1 MKSSDKKTLI
11 FFIAS
16 ILMGAAPACANTETG
31 SIPPEITDI
40 NLNNTGV
47 FEVDEDTSSELV
59 TKNSEEPG
67 KPPVPTNTD
76 GKIQTL
82 GELAANSVSD
92 LSANPTQISS
102 ETKEEAVQAE
112 NSEES
117 ASTINQQQVLS
128 TYSLASASPV
138 AAATYS
144 ALDSSYG
151 VSLLSS
157 TSAGDPGYDTKM
169 NTSLY
174 GDGSNRS
181 LWYVYQDNDY
191 GPTAVESGSRFDFI
205 VSLKDTI
212 SSTNNSG
219 HADKYDYYGLTYSSD
234 TGNYTYGGVAIAAG
248 AALCLKNYTYMSFTT
263 FAGNT
268 IKSLSGTPYGGAIA
282 VLGVSFS
289 SSNLTFAANS
299 SLKDN
304 QQGRSAGGGA
314 VFVANGGSFATTYS
328 AFMGNRA
335 VYTGSGTSAARGGA
349 IYAVEGATVNL
360 NNCFFRA
367 NSAYS
372 STYNALG
379 GAISNDD
386 GVVNISNSTFYQNQA
401 TTRSSYNARGGAIH
415 LLDTLTLDNC
425 SFYYNAAVAEAGTA
439 HGGAIMLENSSYA
452 STISDSEFR
461 YNSAY
466 GSVANGGAIYA
477 NGAAGSLN
485 IQNCIFESNTS
496 FGNGGA
502 LYLNMSAMIKDSRFE
517 GNNVSAGRG
526 GAIANNN
533 SLILNGVVFTN
544 NRDIQ
549 GENDIYNAGTIHIY
563 GNVELHG
570 GYKNNPDVNS
580 YLYVNTDGILRIF
593 DPSGHN
599 SYDKTAIMID
609 GGHLYFETPKTI
621 DILTMNFDG
630 GALHLQN
637 GGIDT
642 LNISTGVPVSGTGT
656 ALYID
661 ADLANKKSD
670 FLNIAS
676 KQGNSDPI
684 LLAGIEILSDGA
696 EKITTT
702 ALTSSVFAPYIML
715 SGNINITYAS
725 SVENTYLITYDNST
739 GILTFTSDGGN
750 LKTTINDTTPLT
762 RIYDMAE
769 NEEVDEG
776 IGGMGGAGSVV
787 TVNGNGYAVNGNGY
801 GGLSL
806 ATGQTLNIN
815 NVSSWN
821 GFSGTAINNGGTL
834 NITSSNFT
842 NNSNGSVIDNA
853 GTLNITSSNFTNNSC
868 SVAVVFNSGTVN
880 ITDTNF
886 TNNTSAAQR
895 GAAIRNTG
903 TVTITASGS
912 DVTFSGNKDANTNV
926 PSDIYNSY
934 GSIYF
939 KGGKNTYLNGG
950 LYSYYGSIYKQ
961 DSGTLYLYGNN
972 IGYGD
977 VNVALQGGSIS
988 FNKTAA
994 TDSYIGGTTTIS
1006 SGANLYY
1013 NTSVADTLPCTLS
1026 GSGNFYKQG
1035 TGTLTITGNQSGY
1048 SGQST
1053 INGGKIYFTGSAYF
1067 SGQTNINGNTLEFA
1081 LSSDQSYGNFITGNG
1096 SFIKSG
1102 SGKLTV
1108 TGVNNGFTGTTTI
1121 NQGTIQYN
1129 SSSGSTYF
1137 GGQTN
1142 VNGNTLIFNL
1152 STNESYSNKFYGS
1165 GNFYKQGSGT
1175 LTLTGTNSGFTGTT
1189 TIQGGTIQYNS
1200 SSGSSYLGGQTN
1212 INGNTLIFNL
1222 STNES
1227 HSNKF
1232 YGSGSF
1238 IKQGTGTLTL
1248 TGNNSGFTGLTT
1260 IQGGTIQYNSSSGSS
1275 YLGGQTN
1282 VNGNTLI
1289 FNLTT
1294 NESISNNKFYGSG
1307 NFYKQGTGTLTLS
1320 GTNNGFT
1327 GLTTMQGGTIQ
1338 YNSSNGSSYF
1348 GGQTNINGNTLI
1360 FNLSTNESHSNKFYG
1375 TGSFIK
1381 QGSGTLTLTGNNSSF
1396 TGTTTIQAGTIYFDK
1411 NSTTDTY
1418 FGGST
1423 VNNGTLTYD
1432 LATADTIKGTM
1443 SGSGTF
1449 NKTGT
1454 ATLTLSGNNSGFGG
1468 TTNINQGTITFTR
1481 TTTGDQYFGGTTNIY
1496 GTLNFDIQTD
1506 YTLSGK
1512 LAQNGTFNKTGSG
1525 TLTITGDNSAFV
1537 GTTNINA
1544 GSVLFIKDTAANKY
1558 FGGKTILNGGT
1569 LEYRVNA
1576 AETLAGT
1583 VSGTGNIIKSGTST
1597 LTITSN
1603 NSGFTGTTYVNS
1615 GRLIYSQTSST
1626 DKYFGGSTNIA
1637 TSGTLEFNLSTDLT
1651 FTNAIT
1657 GTGIFN
1663 KKGNATLTL
1672 SGNHGTFGGTT
1683 IIDAGKI
1690 IHRKN
1695 SASDTYFGGTT
1706 TINTGGTL
1714 EYALST
1720 GETLTGTINGGG
1732 NFIKSGNAELIITGN
1747 NSGFTGTTTITGGIV
1762 TFNKNNATDKY
1773 FGGSTIINGGTTLN
1787 YNINVSDTLP
1797 SRISGSGTFNKTG
1810 SGTLSVTGDQ
1820 SGFSGIANI
1829 NGGILNFNKTTTTDK
1844 FFAGITN
1851 VNANSTLEYTTGI
1864 NDTLNGKINGEGTFK
1879 KEGTATLY
1887 LSGNNSGF
1895 SGQTIIDAGS
1905 LVFNKNTINDTYF
1918 GGTTIINGNGT
1929 LEYNLSAADTING
1942 NVSGSGVLKKSGNS
1956 TLTLSGN
1963 NSNFTGTTVID
1974 GGKITFNKTANTEYF
1989 GGTTTINAGGELQY
2003 ITTTSDKIN
2012 GTINGSGTLRKQG
2025 TATLTLTGNNSGFSG
2040 ITYLEEGIIEFE
2052 KTAQNTYLSGIT
2064 DISKNGTLNYK
2075 TTVDD
2080 RINGTIKGEGA
2091 LNKQGTGTLTLGG
2104 NNSGFFGIT
2113 TIENGK
2119 IVYNNNS
2126 ATDSYFGGKTIIN
2139 ANTTLEFVN
2148 NENGDLTSDLS
2159 GNGVFNKTGSKELE
2173 IKGEQK
2179 NFTGIVNITGGKMSF
2194 TTGTDKSFFNSSAI
2208 NILGSGEVSS
2218 LEYTSTNS
2226 GNFDRLVNLQGNA
2239 ALTLNAESGS
2249 IVTLNN
2255 LVTTTGNNN
2264 KTYFN
2269 NGTFV
2274 FATDYSVYGSSGEGN
2289 KLTFTNTT
2297 AKLDTTIRDFGSTEL
2312 NAEFNNS
2319 VLDMRN
2325 DNGNTNAHG
2334 IGDAKFNT
2342 LTLTGNNTLYVDMDL
2357 KNHPDQNDPTGEKP
2371 ESDRLIVGAGSSG
2384 EIDLKGVS
2392 VTVDGRWAY
2401 EEVQII
2407 EGTGV
2412 TIKDFEPYL
2421 SATSTNYIYEIT
2433 KSEKDGYVI
2442 VSTVDYE
2449 DDPTKNPETLKV
2461 MHQAT
2466 SNRAFNVNA
2475 NNPHYMVLSNLGK
2488 MGTGEFYVS
2497 GISNTT
2503 SIIDANNLWSLF
2515 NADSTDG
2522 TARELEIGAVK
2533 IQNAVINILSGRVNG
2548 SALYVNGT
2556 KSTVQTNTTAFLN
2569 NSALSGGAVYN
2580 NGGNLIM
2587 TSTSLINNS
2596 ATINGGA
2603 AYFNGGIN
2611 KIENSELMNNSS
2623 RSNAGAVYNKSADAK
2638 IIATL
2643 FGVNSAKNGGAVY
2656 NENTLTVIDST
2667 FDGNEATNSGGAI
2680 YNEGTLTVEA
2690 TEGKKTRFY
2699 NNKAAHGGDIYNDN
2713 GIINFTG
2720 KGTIEIETGIA
2731 GTGEINKNETGT
2743 LIIRGEN
2750 NDYAGKVI
2758 INNGKII
2765 LDKITETDSYLGGTT
2780 EITETGTLEYDLT
2793 VEENMVGIN
2802 AISGNGIFRKKGDAN
2817 LNLSGQ
2823 NNAFEGEM
2831 NIAKGNLNYTQSTNG
2846 SYFGGKTSIEA
2857 GATLNFTNTQD
2868 DKMQDLSGMG
2878 TFNKNGKGIAIITG
2892 NNANFIGITNLNE
2905 GTLKYAK
2912 TEETEEFIKGKI
2924 NVNNTAALELN
2935 LNKSEIIGG
2944 NIYGTGIINKTGTE
2958 TWIIRG
2964 DNSVFSGTTI
2974 INEGEA
2980 NFEKTAQN
2988 TYLGGTTTINEN
3000 GTLKYITSEN
3010 DVIEGTINGNGTFI
3024 KDGTAELTLSGKNN
3038 VFGGHTIIENGIINY
3053 QQSYG
3058 GSYFSSS
3065 NEIRQNGVLNFTNN
3079 SEDNVNTLSSTGTL
3093 NKNGSGTLNL
3103 NKNNINFAGTIN
3115 INEGKIT
3122 YNKITNEDNFISG
3135 TVNVGEKTELEWNLN
3150 LDDTIKATINGTG
3163 TIQKTGAGVLTLS
3176 GENKDFTGLFDI
3188 KNTTVVYDQ
3197 SIGGSYFGGAT
3208 DINYGTTLIFKNS
3221 ADDYIK
3227 DIQSS
3232 GVIKTGDIN
3241 NTYGAFIKEGTGTLY
3256 LSGDNSNYTGTVTI
3270 NEGTLAYDDQ
3280 NNKFFASQEI
3290 DIEGTKGTV
3299 AKLEYTKNDAE
3310 ANWDTHVNL
3319 NGNANLTVK
3328 GLGNG
3333 VNKIEV
3339 NQPPKT
3345 TGNNNETVFTQ
3356 GIFEFNNAF
3365 KEYGKNSTNTKIT
3378 FDDMTFELSENVNDF
3393 GQSELNAVF
3402 NNSVINTK
3410 NDKLDTMTF
3419 GDLTLSGTN
3428 TWHIDLDLKNNPDQ
3442 HLPGATPE
3450 ADKIIAE
3457 TGSGVITLGAIKIVE
3472 DGRWKLQEIEL
3483 VDAGNV
3489 IIEDFEKYTQ
3499 FTSNGYEYDI
3509 SKSEKNEGA
3518 IIISTTDYN
3527 PGEETLKKAHKYEGD
3542 RGFNISNS
3550 ASTTENGVYV
3560 VLSNLETMGAGR
3572 FDVSGLD
3579 KTTNTITGN
3588 HEWALFNA
3596 DSSDGKDRILNIYDL
3611 TISDAITDINC
3622 GRTDGAAVHVKGPQ
3636 SEANIQNTIF
3646 YNNNAD
3652 ERGGAIYNENGKVNV
3667 TLADFNENSAK
3678 NGGAAGNSGIMKMEG
3693 VTFNKNTATNNGGAA
3708 LNTGELEIKTGEFS
3722 ENIAQNNGGA
3732 LYNSGTTIL
3741 TDVNFKN
3748 NTAQTGKGGAIYNE
3762 GTVTIIANENHLVEF
3777 ENNKAG
3783 IDGSDIHNENGI
3795 INFAGSGITAIKSGI
3810 TGTGEINKNESGT
3823 LLLGGKNHTY
3833 TGQTNINDGILYFEK
3848 TTDTTYLGG
3857 QTTINAN
3864 GTLIYETTENDT
3876 INGTINGA
3884 GTFKKYGTN
3893 TLTLSGNNSNFTGHA
3908 HLYEGYTSFTKTE
3921 NSTYLGGQTTIHE
3934 NAQLEYNTEINDTI
3948 TGTIDGE
3955 GYLKKTGSGT
3965 LTLNGNNSNFTGLT
3979 TIDAGRLVFDK
3990 NTETDLQLGGN
4001 TLVNAGGT
4009 LEYDLEIDDE
4019 IKGNVF
4025 GEGNFEKTGSA
4036 TLTLSGNN
4044 SGFKGTTTI
4053 KEGTIA
4059 FEKTENNTYLGGNTI
4074 IESNATL
4081 EYTTTQND
4089 LVNGTI
4095 SGSGTLQKYGANTLI
4110 LSGNNSL
4117 FTGQTNLHEGT
4128 IYFEKTETSN
4138 YLGGQ
4143 TTINENG
4150 TLIYNT
4156 TTEDTINGTINGS
4169 GTFIKTGENTL
4180 TLTGN
4185 NKNFSGAAYIENGT
4199 VKYEQSTNGSYIS
4212 GSTYIANTAKLD
4224 LNNQQNDK
4232 LQNISGFG
4240 IINKTGDGSFTLDGI
4255 NKDFL
4260 GTLNINKGEISYQQS
4275 ENGSYINGLTN
4286 IDESGTLR
4294 INITKDESLTY
4305 FSGKGSIIKEGPG
4318 TAIITG
4324 NNSSFTGTT
4333 TIDNGKILFNRK
4345 YANDEYFHDK
4355 TTINESGELQFNLD
4369 ANYILSSK
4377 LYGTGQFTKTGSGTL
4392 YLNGWNQ
4399 NFKGT
4404 VNLNE
4409 GTITLL
4415 PGASMFAMDKL
4426 NMNANTLLDTR
4437 NNTLD
4442 NINLHN
4448 ITVSGE
4454 RANLGIDINI
4464 NTQKGDCFS
4473 ADSFKGSGKLV
4484 INHISI
4490 LDDAFRN
4497 SNTINIINPEN
4508 NFAQN
4513 VMLDPTLSTLEGK
4526 IYRYDT
4532 SYNPATGN
4540 LTLTSAGGN
4549 NYKSF
4554 SPSILSSNVGALV
4567 GGYLMQLN
4575 SYDEAFA
4582 NMDMLMLMPQKQR
4595 NALFLKNKIAANDA
4609 IIAFSPAL
4617 IPEENKGA
4625 WYRTSTAMEKVPL
4638 KNGPKVNNIMY
4649 NSYFGIDSPI
4659 KTLKHGINATYTAY
4673 AGYTGSHQ
4681 TYDGVSLYQNGIT
4694 AGTTAAFYYNNFFSA
4709 ITANGGAIMTDASG
4723 IWGTD
4728 HPFMVTAGI
4737 ASKSGYNWET
4747 LDGRLII
4754 QPNLQVSYTFVN
4766 LFDYTNKAGVN
4777 LQTKPLNSVQVIP
4790 GIKIIANLPSGWMP
4804 YMGVN
4809 VVTNIMNETNF
4820 KANDVMLP
4828 EMSVRPFVSY
4838 GLGVQKRWGER
4849 FTGFVQT
4856 MFRSG
4861 GREGVS
4867 FSFGL
4872 RWAI

>member
-1 MKSSDKKTLI
+1 
-11 FFIAS
+11 
-16 ILMGAAPACANTETG
+16 
-31 SIPPEITDI
+31 
-40 NLNNTGV
+40 
-47 FEVDEDTSSELV
+47 
-59 TKNSEEPG
+59 
-67 KPPVPTNTD
+67 
-76 GKIQTL
+76 
-82 GELAANSVSD
+82 
-92 LSANPTQISS
+92 
-102 ETKEEAVQAE
+102 
-112 NSEES
+112 
-117 ASTINQQQVLS
+117 
-128 TYSLASASPV
+128 
-138 AAATYS
+138 
-144 ALDSSYG
+144 
-151 VSLLSS
+151 
-157 TSAGDPGYDTKM
+157 
-169 NTSLY
+169 
-174 GDGSNRS
+174 
-181 LWYVYQDNDY
+181 
-191 GPTAVESGSRFDFI
+191 
-205 VSLKDTI
+205 
-212 SSTNNSG
+212 
-219 HADKYDYYGLTYSSD
+219 
-234 TGNYTYGGVAIAAG
+234 
-248 AALCLKNYTYMSFTT
+248 
-263 FAGNT
+263 
-268 IKSLSGTPYGGAIA
+268 
-282 VLGVSFS
+282 
-289 SSNLTFAANS
+289 
-299 SLKDN
+299 
-304 QQGRSAGGGA
+304 
-314 VFVANGGSFATTYS
+314 
-328 AFMGNRA
+328 
-335 VYTGSGTSAARGGA
+335 
-349 IYAVEGATVNL
+349 
-360 NNCFFRA
+360 
-367 NSAYS
+367 
-372 STYNALG
+372 
-379 GAISNDD
+379 
-386 GVVNISNSTFYQNQA
+386 
-401 TTRSSYNARGGAIH
+401 
-415 LLDTLTLDNC
+415 
-425 SFYYNAAVAEAGTA
+425 
-439 HGGAIMLENSSYA
+439 
-452 STISDSEFR
+452 
-461 YNSAY
+461 
-466 GSVANGGAIYA
+466 
-477 NGAAGSLN
+477 
-485 IQNCIFESNTS
+485 
-496 FGNGGA
+496 
-502 LYLNMSAMIKDSRFE
+502 
-517 GNNVSAGRG
+517 
-526 GAIANNN
+526 
-533 SLILNGVVFTN
+533 
-544 NRDIQ
+544 
-549 GENDIYNAGTIHIY
+549 
-563 GNVELHG
+563 
-570 GYKNNPDVNS
+570 
-580 YLYVNTDGILRIF
+580 
-593 DPSGHN
+593 
-599 SYDKTAIMID
+599 
-609 GGHLYFETPKTI
+609 
-621 DILTMNFDG
+621 
-630 GALHLQN
+630 
-637 GGIDT
+637 
-642 LNISTGVPVSGTGT
+642 
-656 ALYID
+656 
-661 ADLANKKSD
+661 
-670 FLNIAS
+670 
-676 KQGNSDPI
+676 
-684 LLAGIEILSDGA
+684 
-696 EKITTT
+696 
-702 ALTSSVFAPYIML
+702 
-715 SGNINITYAS
+715 
-725 SVENTYLITYDNST
+725 
-739 GILTFTSDGGN
+739 
-750 LKTTINDTTPLT
+750 
-762 RIYDMAE
+762 
-769 NEEVDEG
+769 
-776 IGGMGGAGSVV
+776 
-787 TVNGNGYAVNGNGY
+787 
-801 GGLSL
+801 
-806 ATGQTLNIN
+806 
-815 NVSSWN
+815 
-821 GFSGTAINNGGTL
+821 
-834 NITSSNFT
+834 
-842 NNSNGSVIDNA
+842 
-853 GTLNITSSNFTNNSC
+853 
-868 SVAVVFNSGTVN
+868 
-880 ITDTNF
+880 
-886 TNNTSAAQR
+886 
-895 GAAIRNTG
+895 
-903 TVTITASGS
+903 
-912 DVTFSGNKDANTNV
+912 
-926 PSDIYNSY
+926 
-934 GSIYF
+934 
-939 KGGKNTYLNGG
+939 
-950 LYSYYGSIYKQ
+950 
-961 DSGTLYLYGNN
+961 
-972 IGYGD
+972 
-977 VNVALQGGSIS
+977 
-988 FNKTAA
+988 
-994 TDSYIGGTTTIS
+994 
-1006 SGANLYY
+1006 
-1013 NTSVADTLPCTLS
+1013 
-1026 GSGNFYKQG
+1026 
-1035 TGTLTITGNQSGY
+1035 
-1048 SGQST
+1048 
-1053 INGGKIYFTGSAYF
+1053 
-1067 SGQTNINGNTLEFA
+1067 
-1081 LSSDQSYGNFITGNG
+1081 
-1096 SFIKSG
+1096 
-1102 SGKLTV
+1102 
-1108 TGVNNGFTGTTTI
+1108 
-1121 NQGTIQYN
+1121 
-1129 SSSGSTYF
+1129 
-1137 GGQTN
+1137 
-1142 VNGNTLIFNL
+1142 
-1152 STNESYSNKFYGS
+1152 
-1165 GNFYKQGSGT
+1165 
-1175 LTLTGTNSGFTGTT
+1175 
-1189 TIQGGTIQYNS
+1189 
-1200 SSGSSYLGGQTN
+1200 
-1212 INGNTLIFNL
+1212 
-1222 STNES
+1222 
-1227 HSNKF
+1227 
-1232 YGSGSF
+1232 
-1238 IKQGTGTLTL
+1238 
-1248 TGNNSGFTGLTT
+1248 
-1260 IQGGTIQYNSSSGSS
+1260 
-1275 YLGGQTN
+1275 
-1282 VNGNTLI
+1282 
-1289 FNLTT
+1289 
-1294 NESISNNKFYGSG
+1294 
-1307 NFYKQGTGTLTLS
+1307 
-1320 GTNNGFT
+1320 
-1327 GLTTMQGGTIQ
+1327 
-1338 YNSSNGSSYF
+1338 
-1348 GGQTNINGNTLI
+1348 
-1360 FNLSTNESHSNKFYG
+1360 
-1375 TGSFIK
+1375 
-1381 QGSGTLTLTGNNSSF
+1381 
-1396 TGTTTIQAGTIYFDK
+1396 
-1411 NSTTDTY
+1411 
-1418 FGGST
+1418 
-1423 VNNGTLTYD
+1423 
-1432 LATADTIKGTM
+1432 
-1443 SGSGTF
+1443 
-1449 NKTGT
+1449 
-1454 ATLTLSGNNSGFGG
+1454 
-1468 TTNINQGTITFTR
+1468 
-1481 TTTGDQYFGGTTNIY
+1481 
-1496 GTLNFDIQTD
+1496 
-1506 YTLSGK
+1506 
-1512 LAQNGTFNKTGSG
+1512 
-1525 TLTITGDNSAFV
+1525 
-1537 GTTNINA
+1537 
-1544 GSVLFIKDTAANKY
+1544 
-1558 FGGKTILNGGT
+1558 
-1569 LEYRVNA
+1569 
-1576 AETLAGT
+1576 
-1583 VSGTGNIIKSGTST
+1583 
-1597 LTITSN
+1597 
-1603 NSGFTGTTYVNS
+1603 
-1615 GRLIYSQTSST
+1615 
-1626 DKYFGGSTNIA
+1626 
-1637 TSGTLEFNLSTDLT
+1637 
-1651 FTNAIT
+1651 
-1657 GTGIFN
+1657 
-1663 KKGNATLTL
+1663 
-1672 SGNHGTFGGTT
+1672 
-1683 IIDAGKI
+1683 
-1690 IHRKN
+1690 
-1695 SASDTYFGGTT
+1695 
-1706 TINTGGTL
+1706 
-1714 EYALST
+1714 
-1720 GETLTGTINGGG
+1720 
-1732 NFIKSGNAELIITGN
+1732 
-1747 NSGFTGTTTITGGIV
+1747 
-1762 TFNKNNATDKY
+1762 
-1773 FGGSTIINGGTTLN
+1773 
-1787 YNINVSDTLP
+1787 
-1797 SRISGSGTFNKTG
+1797 
-1810 SGTLSVTGDQ
+1810 
-1820 SGFSGIANI
+1820 
-1829 NGGILNFNKTTTTDK
+1829 
-1844 FFAGITN
+1844 
-1851 VNANSTLEYTTGI
+1851 
-1864 NDTLNGKINGEGTFK
+1864 
-1879 KEGTATLY
+1879 
-1887 LSGNNSGF
+1887 
-1895 SGQTIIDAGS
+1895 
-1905 LVFNKNTINDTYF
+1905 
-1918 GGTTIINGNGT
+1918 
-1929 LEYNLSAADTING
+1929 
-1942 NVSGSGVLKKSGNS
+1942 
-1956 TLTLSGN
+1956 
-1963 NSNFTGTTVID
+1963 
-1974 GGKITFNKTANTEYF
+1974 
-1989 GGTTTINAGGELQY
+1989 
-2003 ITTTSDKIN
+2003 
-2012 GTINGSGTLRKQG
+2012 
-2025 TATLTLTGNNSGFSG
+2025 
-2040 ITYLEEGIIEFE
+2040 
-2052 KTAQNTYLSGIT
+2052 
-2064 DISKNGTLNYK
+2064 
-2075 TTVDD
+2075 
-2080 RINGTIKGEGA
+2080 
-2091 LNKQGTGTLTLGG
+2091 
-2104 NNSGFFGIT
+2104 
-2113 TIENGK
+2113 
-2119 IVYNNNS
+2119 
-2126 ATDSYFGGKTIIN
+2126 
-2139 ANTTLEFVN
+2139 
-2148 NENGDLTSDLS
+2148 
-2159 GNGVFNKTGSKELE
+2159 
-2173 IKGEQK
+2173 
-2179 NFTGIVNITGGKMSF
+2179 
-2194 TTGTDKSFFNSSAI
+2194 
-2208 NILGSGEVSS
+2208 
-2218 LEYTSTNS
+2218 
-2226 GNFDRLVNLQGNA
+2226 
-2239 ALTLNAESGS
+2239 
-2249 IVTLNN
+2249 
-2255 LVTTTGNNN
+2255 
-2264 KTYFN
+2264 
-2269 NGTFV
+2269 
-2274 FATDYSVYGSSGEGN
+2274 
-2289 KLTFTNTT
+2289 
-2297 AKLDTTIRDFGSTEL
+2297 
-2312 NAEFNNS
+2312 
-2319 VLDMRN
+2319 
-2325 DNGNTNAHG
+2325 
-2334 IGDAKFNT
+2334 
-2342 LTLTGNNTLYVDMDL
+2342 
-2357 KNHPDQNDPTGEKP
+2357 
-2371 ESDRLIVGAGSSG
+2371 
-2384 EIDLKGVS
+2384 
-2392 VTVDGRWAY
+2392 
-2401 EEVQII
+2401 
-2407 EGTGV
+2407 
-2412 TIKDFEPYL
+2412 
-2421 SATSTNYIYEIT
+2421 
-2433 KSEKDGYVI
+2433 
-2442 VSTVDYE
+2442 
-2449 DDPTKNPETLKV
+2449 
-2461 MHQAT
+2461 
-2466 SNRAFNVNA
+2466 
-2475 NNPHYMVLSNLGK
+2475 
-2488 MGTGEFYVS
+2488 
-2497 GISNTT
+2497 
-2503 SIIDANNLWSLF
+2503 
-2515 NADSTDG
+2515 
-2522 TARELEIGAVK
+2522 
-2533 IQNAVINILSGRVNG
+2533 
-2548 SALYVNGT
+2548 
-2556 KSTVQTNTTAFLN
+2556 
-2569 NSALSGGAVYN
+2569 
-2580 NGGNLIM
+2580 
-2587 TSTSLINNS
+2587 
-2596 ATINGGA
+2596 
-2603 AYFNGGIN
+2603 
-2611 KIENSELMNNSS
+2611 
-2623 RSNAGAVYNKSADAK
+2623 
-2638 IIATL
+2638 
-2643 FGVNSAKNGGAVY
+2643 
-2656 NENTLTVIDST
+2656 
-2667 FDGNEATNSGGAI
+2667 
-2680 YNEGTLTVEA
+2680 
-2690 TEGKKTRFY
+2690 
-2699 NNKAAHGGDIYNDN
+2699 
-2713 GIINFTG
+2713 
-2720 KGTIEIETGIA
+2720 
-2731 GTGEINKNETGT
+2731 
-2743 LIIRGEN
+2743 
-2750 NDYAGKVI
+2750 
-2758 INNGKII
+2758 
-2765 LDKITETDSYLGGTT
+2765 
-2780 EITETGTLEYDLT
+2780 
-2793 VEENMVGIN
+2793 
-2802 AISGNGIFRKKGDAN
+2802 
-2817 LNLSGQ
+2817 
-2823 NNAFEGEM
+2823 
-2831 NIAKGNLNYTQSTNG
+2831 
-2846 SYFGGKTSIEA
+2846 
-2857 GATLNFTNTQD
+2857 
-2868 DKMQDLSGMG
+2868 
-2878 TFNKNGKGIAIITG
+2878 
-2892 NNANFIGITNLNE
+2892 
-2905 GTLKYAK
+2905 
-2912 TEETEEFIKGKI
+2912 
-2924 NVNNTAALELN
+2924 
-2935 LNKSEIIGG
+2935 
-2944 NIYGTGIINKTGTE
+2944 
-2958 TWIIRG
+2958 
-2964 DNSVFSGTTI
+2964 
-2974 INEGEA
+2974 
-2980 NFEKTAQN
+2980 
-2988 TYLGGTTTINEN
+2988 
-3000 GTLKYITSEN
+3000 
-3010 DVIEGTINGNGTFI
+3010 
-3024 KDGTAELTLSGKNN
+3024 LTLSGKNN

-3176 GENKDFTGLFDI
+3176 GENKDFTGLFEI

-3270 NEGTLAYDDQ
+3270 NEGTLAYDDL

-3848 TTDTTYLGG
+3848 TTDTSYLGG

-3893 TLTLSGNNSNFTGHA
+3893 TLTLSGNNSNFTGHV

-3979 TIDAGRLVFDK
+3979 TIDAGRFVFDK

-4185 NKNFSGAAYIENGT
+4185 NKTFSGAAYIENGT

-4240 IINKTGDGSFTLDGI
+4240 IINKTGDGAFTLDGI
-4255 NKDFL
+4255 NKDFW

-4305 FSGKGSIIKEGPG
+4305 FSGKGSIIKEGPA

-4454 RANLGIDINI
+4454 KANLGIDINV

-4473 ADSFKGSGKLV
+4473 ADSFSGTGKLV

-4490 LDDAFRN
+4490 IDDAFRN

-4709 ITANGGAIMTDASG
+4709 ITANGGSIMTDASG

-4809 VVTNIMNETNF
+4809 VVTNIMNETKF

>member
-1 MKSSDKKTLI
+1 M
-11 FFIAS
+11 
-16 ILMGAAPACANTETG
+16 
-31 SIPPEITDI
+31 
-40 NLNNTGV
+40 
-47 FEVDEDTSSELV
+47 
-59 TKNSEEPG
+59 
-67 KPPVPTNTD
+67 
-76 GKIQTL
+76 
-82 GELAANSVSD
+82 
-92 LSANPTQISS
+92 
-102 ETKEEAVQAE
+102 
-112 NSEES
+112 
-117 ASTINQQQVLS
+117 
-128 TYSLASASPV
+128 
-138 AAATYS
+138 
-144 ALDSSYG
+144 
-151 VSLLSS
+151 
-157 TSAGDPGYDTKM
+157 
-169 NTSLY
+169 
-174 GDGSNRS
+174 
-181 LWYVYQDNDY
+181 
-191 GPTAVESGSRFDFI
+191 
-205 VSLKDTI
+205 
-212 SSTNNSG
+212 
-219 HADKYDYYGLTYSSD
+219 
-234 TGNYTYGGVAIAAG
+234 
-248 AALCLKNYTYMSFTT
+248 
-263 FAGNT
+263 
-268 IKSLSGTPYGGAIA
+268 
-282 VLGVSFS
+282 
-289 SSNLTFAANS
+289 
-299 SLKDN
+299 
-304 QQGRSAGGGA
+304 
-314 VFVANGGSFATTYS
+314 
-328 AFMGNRA
+328 
-335 VYTGSGTSAARGGA
+335 
-349 IYAVEGATVNL
+349 
-360 NNCFFRA
+360 
-367 NSAYS
+367 
-372 STYNALG
+372 
-379 GAISNDD
+379 
-386 GVVNISNSTFYQNQA
+386 
-401 TTRSSYNARGGAIH
+401 
-415 LLDTLTLDNC
+415 
-425 SFYYNAAVAEAGTA
+425 
-439 HGGAIMLENSSYA
+439 
-452 STISDSEFR
+452 
-461 YNSAY
+461 
-466 GSVANGGAIYA
+466 
-477 NGAAGSLN
+477 
-485 IQNCIFESNTS
+485 
-496 FGNGGA
+496 
-502 LYLNMSAMIKDSRFE
+502 
-517 GNNVSAGRG
+517 
-526 GAIANNN
+526 
-533 SLILNGVVFTN
+533 
-544 NRDIQ
+544 
-549 GENDIYNAGTIHIY
+549 
-563 GNVELHG
+563 
-570 GYKNNPDVNS
+570 
-580 YLYVNTDGILRIF
+580 
-593 DPSGHN
+593 
-599 SYDKTAIMID
+599 
-609 GGHLYFETPKTI
+609 
-621 DILTMNFDG
+621 
-630 GALHLQN
+630 
-637 GGIDT
+637 
-642 LNISTGVPVSGTGT
+642 
-656 ALYID
+656 
-661 ADLANKKSD
+661 
-670 FLNIAS
+670 
-676 KQGNSDPI
+676 
-684 LLAGIEILSDGA
+684 
-696 EKITTT
+696 
-702 ALTSSVFAPYIML
+702 
-715 SGNINITYAS
+715 
-725 SVENTYLITYDNST
+725 
-739 GILTFTSDGGN
+739 
-750 LKTTINDTTPLT
+750 
-762 RIYDMAE
+762 
-769 NEEVDEG
+769 
-776 IGGMGGAGSVV
+776 
-787 TVNGNGYAVNGNGY
+787 
-801 GGLSL
+801 
-806 ATGQTLNIN
+806 
-815 NVSSWN
+815 
-821 GFSGTAINNGGTL
+821 
-834 NITSSNFT
+834 
-842 NNSNGSVIDNA
+842 
-853 GTLNITSSNFTNNSC
+853 
-868 SVAVVFNSGTVN
+868 
-880 ITDTNF
+880 
-886 TNNTSAAQR
+886 
-895 GAAIRNTG
+895 
-903 TVTITASGS
+903 
-912 DVTFSGNKDANTNV
+912 
-926 PSDIYNSY
+926 
-934 GSIYF
+934 
-939 KGGKNTYLNGG
+939 
-950 LYSYYGSIYKQ
+950 
-961 DSGTLYLYGNN
+961 
-972 IGYGD
+972 
-977 VNVALQGGSIS
+977 
-988 FNKTAA
+988 
-994 TDSYIGGTTTIS
+994 
-1006 SGANLYY
+1006 
-1013 NTSVADTLPCTLS
+1013 
-1026 GSGNFYKQG
+1026 
-1035 TGTLTITGNQSGY
+1035 
-1048 SGQST
+1048 
-1053 INGGKIYFTGSAYF
+1053 
-1067 SGQTNINGNTLEFA
+1067 
-1081 LSSDQSYGNFITGNG
+1081 
-1096 SFIKSG
+1096 
-1102 SGKLTV
+1102 
-1108 TGVNNGFTGTTTI
+1108 
-1121 NQGTIQYN
+1121 
-1129 SSSGSTYF
+1129 
-1137 GGQTN
+1137 
-1142 VNGNTLIFNL
+1142 
-1152 STNESYSNKFYGS
+1152 
-1165 GNFYKQGSGT
+1165 
-1175 LTLTGTNSGFTGTT
+1175 
-1189 TIQGGTIQYNS
+1189 
-1200 SSGSSYLGGQTN
+1200 
-1212 INGNTLIFNL
+1212 
-1222 STNES
+1222 
-1227 HSNKF
+1227 
-1232 YGSGSF
+1232 
-1238 IKQGTGTLTL
+1238 
-1248 TGNNSGFTGLTT
+1248 
-1260 IQGGTIQYNSSSGSS
+1260 
-1275 YLGGQTN
+1275 
-1282 VNGNTLI
+1282 
-1289 FNLTT
+1289 
-1294 NESISNNKFYGSG
+1294 
-1307 NFYKQGTGTLTLS
+1307 
-1320 GTNNGFT
+1320 
-1327 GLTTMQGGTIQ
+1327 
-1338 YNSSNGSSYF
+1338 
-1348 GGQTNINGNTLI
+1348 
-1360 FNLSTNESHSNKFYG
+1360 
-1375 TGSFIK
+1375 
-1381 QGSGTLTLTGNNSSF
+1381 
-1396 TGTTTIQAGTIYFDK
+1396 
-1411 NSTTDTY
+1411 
-1418 FGGST
+1418 
-1423 VNNGTLTYD
+1423 
-1432 LATADTIKGTM
+1432 
-1443 SGSGTF
+1443 
-1449 NKTGT
+1449 
-1454 ATLTLSGNNSGFGG
+1454 
-1468 TTNINQGTITFTR
+1468 
-1481 TTTGDQYFGGTTNIY
+1481 
-1496 GTLNFDIQTD
+1496 
-1506 YTLSGK
+1506 
-1512 LAQNGTFNKTGSG
+1512 
-1525 TLTITGDNSAFV
+1525 
-1537 GTTNINA
+1537 
-1544 GSVLFIKDTAANKY
+1544 
-1558 FGGKTILNGGT
+1558 
-1569 LEYRVNA
+1569 
-1576 AETLAGT
+1576 
-1583 VSGTGNIIKSGTST
+1583 
-1597 LTITSN
+1597 
-1603 NSGFTGTTYVNS
+1603 
-1615 GRLIYSQTSST
+1615 
-1626 DKYFGGSTNIA
+1626 
-1637 TSGTLEFNLSTDLT
+1637 
-1651 FTNAIT
+1651 
-1657 GTGIFN
+1657 
-1663 KKGNATLTL
+1663 
-1672 SGNHGTFGGTT
+1672 
-1683 IIDAGKI
+1683 
-1690 IHRKN
+1690 
-1695 SASDTYFGGTT
+1695 
-1706 TINTGGTL
+1706 
-1714 EYALST
+1714 
-1720 GETLTGTINGGG
+1720 
-1732 NFIKSGNAELIITGN
+1732 
-1747 NSGFTGTTTITGGIV
+1747 
-1762 TFNKNNATDKY
+1762 
-1773 FGGSTIINGGTTLN
+1773 
-1787 YNINVSDTLP
+1787 
-1797 SRISGSGTFNKTG
+1797 
-1810 SGTLSVTGDQ
+1810 
-1820 SGFSGIANI
+1820 
-1829 NGGILNFNKTTTTDK
+1829 
-1844 FFAGITN
+1844 
-1851 VNANSTLEYTTGI
+1851 
-1864 NDTLNGKINGEGTFK
+1864 
-1879 KEGTATLY
+1879 
-1887 LSGNNSGF
+1887 
-1895 SGQTIIDAGS
+1895 
-1905 LVFNKNTINDTYF
+1905 
-1918 GGTTIINGNGT
+1918 
-1929 LEYNLSAADTING
+1929 
-1942 NVSGSGVLKKSGNS
+1942 
-1956 TLTLSGN
+1956 
-1963 NSNFTGTTVID
+1963 ID

-2003 ITTTSDKIN
+2003 ITTTPDKIN

-2091 LNKQGTGTLTLGG
+2091 LNKQGIGTLTLGG

-2159 GNGVFNKTGSKELE
+2159 GSGVFNKTGPKELE

-2274 FATDYSVYGSSGEGN
+2274 FATDYSGYGSSGEGN

-2297 AKLDTTIRDFGSTEL
+2297 AKLDTTIQDFGSTEL

-2319 VLDMRN
+2319 VIDMRN

-2596 ATINGGA
+2596 ATIDGGA

-2680 YNEGTLTVEA
+2680 YNEGTLNVEA

-3010 DVIEGTINGNGTFI
+3010 DVIEGTINGEGTFI

-3208 DINYGTTLIFKNS
+3208 DINYGTTLIFKNN

-3232 GVIKTGDIN
+3232 GVIKTRDIN

-3270 NEGTLAYDDQ
+3270 NEGTLAYDDL

-3483 VDAGNV
+3483 VNAGNV

-3611 TISDAITDINC
+3611 TISDAITDVNC

-3823 LLLGGKNHTY
+3823 LL
-3833 TGQTNINDGILYFEK
+3833 
-3848 TTDTTYLGG
+3848 
-3857 QTTINAN
+3857 
-3864 GTLIYETTENDT
+3864 
-3876 INGTINGA
+3876 
-3884 GTFKKYGTN
+3884 
-3893 TLTLSGNNSNFTGHA
+3893 
-3908 HLYEGYTSFTKTE
+3908 
-3921 NSTYLGGQTTIHE
+3921 
-3934 NAQLEYNTEINDTI
+3934 
-3948 TGTIDGE
+3948 
-3955 GYLKKTGSGT
+3955 
-3965 LTLNGNNSNFTGLT
+3965 
-3979 TIDAGRLVFDK
+3979 
-3990 NTETDLQLGGN
+3990 
-4001 TLVNAGGT
+4001 
-4009 LEYDLEIDDE
+4009 
-4019 IKGNVF
+4019 
-4025 GEGNFEKTGSA
+4025 
-4036 TLTLSGNN
+4036 
-4044 SGFKGTTTI
+4044 
-4053 KEGTIA
+4053 
-4059 FEKTENNTYLGGNTI
+4059 
-4074 IESNATL
+4074 
-4081 EYTTTQND
+4081 
-4089 LVNGTI
+4089 
-4095 SGSGTLQKYGANTLI
+4095 
-4110 LSGNNSL
+4110 
-4117 FTGQTNLHEGT
+4117 
-4128 IYFEKTETSN
+4128 
-4138 YLGGQ
+4138 
-4143 TTINENG
+4143 
-4150 TLIYNT
+4150 
-4156 TTEDTINGTINGS
+4156 
-4169 GTFIKTGENTL
+4169 
-4180 TLTGN
+4180 
-4185 NKNFSGAAYIENGT
+4185 
-4199 VKYEQSTNGSYIS
+4199 
-4212 GSTYIANTAKLD
+4212 
-4224 LNNQQNDK
+4224 
-4232 LQNISGFG
+4232 
-4240 IINKTGDGSFTLDGI
+4240 
-4255 NKDFL
+4255 
-4260 GTLNINKGEISYQQS
+4260 
-4275 ENGSYINGLTN
+4275 
-4286 IDESGTLR
+4286 
-4294 INITKDESLTY
+4294 
-4305 FSGKGSIIKEGPG
+4305 P
-4318 TAIITG
+4318 
-4324 NNSSFTGTT
+4324 
-4333 TIDNGKILFNRK
+4333 
-4345 YANDEYFHDK
+4345 
-4355 TTINESGELQFNLD
+4355 
-4369 ANYILSSK
+4369 
-4377 LYGTGQFTKTGSGTL
+4377 
-4392 YLNGWNQ
+4392 
-4399 NFKGT
+4399 
-4404 VNLNE
+4404 
-4409 GTITLL
+4409 
-4415 PGASMFAMDKL
+4415 
-4426 NMNANTLLDTR
+4426 
-4437 NNTLD
+4437 
-4442 NINLHN
+4442 
-4448 ITVSGE
+4448 
-4454 RANLGIDINI
+4454 
-4464 NTQKGDCFS
+4464 
-4473 ADSFKGSGKLV
+4473 
-4484 INHISI
+4484 
-4490 LDDAFRN
+4490 
-4497 SNTINIINPEN
+4497 
-4508 NFAQN
+4508 
-4513 VMLDPTLSTLEGK
+4513 
-4526 IYRYDT
+4526 
-4532 SYNPATGN
+4532 
-4540 LTLTSAGGN
+4540 
-4549 NYKSF
+4549 
-4554 SPSILSSNVGALV
+4554 
-4567 GGYLMQLN
+4567 
-4575 SYDEAFA
+4575 
-4582 NMDMLMLMPQKQR
+4582 
-4595 NALFLKNKIAANDA
+4595 
-4609 IIAFSPAL
+4609 
-4617 IPEENKGA
+4617 
-4625 WYRTSTAMEKVPL
+4625 
-4638 KNGPKVNNIMY
+4638 
-4649 NSYFGIDSPI
+4649 
-4659 KTLKHGINATYTAY
+4659 
-4673 AGYTGSHQ
+4673 
-4681 TYDGVSLYQNGIT
+4681 
-4694 AGTTAAFYYNNFFSA
+4694 
-4709 ITANGGAIMTDASG
+4709 
-4723 IWGTD
+4723 
-4728 HPFMVTAGI
+4728 
-4737 ASKSGYNWET
+4737 
-4747 LDGRLII
+4747 
-4754 QPNLQVSYTFVN
+4754 VSYTH
-4766 LFDYTNKAGVN
+4766 LT
-4777 LQTKPLNSVQVIP
+4777 LPTKLEV
-4790 GIKIIANLPSGWMP
+4790 
-4804 YMGVN
+4804 
-4809 VVTNIMNETNF
+4809 
-4820 KANDVMLP
+4820 
-4828 EMSVRPFVSY
+4828 
-4838 GLGVQKRWGER
+4838 
-4849 FTGFVQT
+4849 
-4856 MFRSG
+4856 
-4861 GREGVS
+4861 
-4867 FSFGL
+4867 
-4872 RWAI
+4872 

>member
-1 MKSSDKKTLI
+1 M
-11 FFIAS
+11 
-16 ILMGAAPACANTETG
+16 
-31 SIPPEITDI
+31 
-40 NLNNTGV
+40 
-47 FEVDEDTSSELV
+47 
-59 TKNSEEPG
+59 
-67 KPPVPTNTD
+67 
-76 GKIQTL
+76 
-82 GELAANSVSD
+82 
-92 LSANPTQISS
+92 
-102 ETKEEAVQAE
+102 
-112 NSEES
+112 
-117 ASTINQQQVLS
+117 
-128 TYSLASASPV
+128 
-138 AAATYS
+138 
-144 ALDSSYG
+144 
-151 VSLLSS
+151 
-157 TSAGDPGYDTKM
+157 
-169 NTSLY
+169 
-174 GDGSNRS
+174 
-181 LWYVYQDNDY
+181 
-191 GPTAVESGSRFDFI
+191 
-205 VSLKDTI
+205 
-212 SSTNNSG
+212 
-219 HADKYDYYGLTYSSD
+219 
-234 TGNYTYGGVAIAAG
+234 
-248 AALCLKNYTYMSFTT
+248 
-263 FAGNT
+263 
-268 IKSLSGTPYGGAIA
+268 
-282 VLGVSFS
+282 
-289 SSNLTFAANS
+289 
-299 SLKDN
+299 
-304 QQGRSAGGGA
+304 
-314 VFVANGGSFATTYS
+314 
-328 AFMGNRA
+328 
-335 VYTGSGTSAARGGA
+335 
-349 IYAVEGATVNL
+349 
-360 NNCFFRA
+360 
-367 NSAYS
+367 
-372 STYNALG
+372 
-379 GAISNDD
+379 
-386 GVVNISNSTFYQNQA
+386 
-401 TTRSSYNARGGAIH
+401 
-415 LLDTLTLDNC
+415 
-425 SFYYNAAVAEAGTA
+425 
-439 HGGAIMLENSSYA
+439 
-452 STISDSEFR
+452 
-461 YNSAY
+461 
-466 GSVANGGAIYA
+466 
-477 NGAAGSLN
+477 
-485 IQNCIFESNTS
+485 
-496 FGNGGA
+496 
-502 LYLNMSAMIKDSRFE
+502 
-517 GNNVSAGRG
+517 
-526 GAIANNN
+526 
-533 SLILNGVVFTN
+533 
-544 NRDIQ
+544 
-549 GENDIYNAGTIHIY
+549 
-563 GNVELHG
+563 
-570 GYKNNPDVNS
+570 
-580 YLYVNTDGILRIF
+580 
-593 DPSGHN
+593 
-599 SYDKTAIMID
+599 
-609 GGHLYFETPKTI
+609 
-621 DILTMNFDG
+621 
-630 GALHLQN
+630 
-637 GGIDT
+637 
-642 LNISTGVPVSGTGT
+642 
-656 ALYID
+656 
-661 ADLANKKSD
+661 
-670 FLNIAS
+670 
-676 KQGNSDPI
+676 
-684 LLAGIEILSDGA
+684 
-696 EKITTT
+696 
-702 ALTSSVFAPYIML
+702 
-715 SGNINITYAS
+715 
-725 SVENTYLITYDNST
+725 
-739 GILTFTSDGGN
+739 
-750 LKTTINDTTPLT
+750 
-762 RIYDMAE
+762 
-769 NEEVDEG
+769 
-776 IGGMGGAGSVV
+776 
-787 TVNGNGYAVNGNGY
+787 
-801 GGLSL
+801 
-806 ATGQTLNIN
+806 
-815 NVSSWN
+815 
-821 GFSGTAINNGGTL
+821 
-834 NITSSNFT
+834 
-842 NNSNGSVIDNA
+842 
-853 GTLNITSSNFTNNSC
+853 
-868 SVAVVFNSGTVN
+868 
-880 ITDTNF
+880 
-886 TNNTSAAQR
+886 
-895 GAAIRNTG
+895 
-903 TVTITASGS
+903 
-912 DVTFSGNKDANTNV
+912 
-926 PSDIYNSY
+926 
-934 GSIYF
+934 
-939 KGGKNTYLNGG
+939 
-950 LYSYYGSIYKQ
+950 
-961 DSGTLYLYGNN
+961 
-972 IGYGD
+972 
-977 VNVALQGGSIS
+977 
-988 FNKTAA
+988 
-994 TDSYIGGTTTIS
+994 
-1006 SGANLYY
+1006 
-1013 NTSVADTLPCTLS
+1013 
-1026 GSGNFYKQG
+1026 
-1035 TGTLTITGNQSGY
+1035 
-1048 SGQST
+1048 
-1053 INGGKIYFTGSAYF
+1053 
-1067 SGQTNINGNTLEFA
+1067 
-1081 LSSDQSYGNFITGNG
+1081 
-1096 SFIKSG
+1096 
-1102 SGKLTV
+1102 
-1108 TGVNNGFTGTTTI
+1108 
-1121 NQGTIQYN
+1121 
-1129 SSSGSTYF
+1129 
-1137 GGQTN
+1137 
-1142 VNGNTLIFNL
+1142 
-1152 STNESYSNKFYGS
+1152 
-1165 GNFYKQGSGT
+1165 
-1175 LTLTGTNSGFTGTT
+1175 
-1189 TIQGGTIQYNS
+1189 
-1200 SSGSSYLGGQTN
+1200 
-1212 INGNTLIFNL
+1212 
-1222 STNES
+1222 
-1227 HSNKF
+1227 
-1232 YGSGSF
+1232 
-1238 IKQGTGTLTL
+1238 
-1248 TGNNSGFTGLTT
+1248 
-1260 IQGGTIQYNSSSGSS
+1260 
-1275 YLGGQTN
+1275 
-1282 VNGNTLI
+1282 I

-1320 GTNNGFT
+1320 GINNGFT
-1327 GLTTMQGGTIQ
+1327 GTTTIQGGTIQ

-1720 GETLTGTINGGG
+1720 GETLAGTINGGG

-2091 LNKQGTGTLTLGG
+2091 LNKQGIGTLTLGG

-2159 GNGVFNKTGSKELE
+2159 GNGVFNKTGPKELE

-2643 FGVNSAKNGGAVY
+2643 FGINSAKNGGAVY

-2988 TYLGGTTTINEN
+2988 TYLGGTTTINET

-3024 KDGTAELTLSGKNN
+3024 KDGAAELTLSGKNN

-3270 NEGTLAYDDQ
+3270 NEGTLTYDDL

-3783 IDGSDIHNENGI
+3783 IEGSDIHNENGI

-3921 NSTYLGGQTTIHE
+3921 NSAYLGGQTTIHE

-4609 IIAFSPAL
+4609 IIAFSPTL

-4766 LFDYTNKAGVN
+4766 LFDYTNKAGVT